1 MGFPRRMRFGHRPF
15 VAALLASVLALTLA
29 AVAAAHVTHWSHL
42 RRVTVTVA
50 NGSLPPPYG
59 RPHTRR
65 FQTATQLRQVTR
77 ALNAA
82 RIAPGPSKPAVG
94 GCAGGY
100 TVRITIVPAHGAR
113 IRLHGY
119 RCAGTTSGT
128 IAGHLPRFLRAIHL
142 PVP

>member
-1 MGFPRRMRFGHRPF
+1 MGTGRRPL
-15 VAALLASVLALTLA
+15 AIALLAGMLALGLA
-29 AVAAAHVTHWSHL
+29 AVAAAEVTHWSHL

-65 FQTATQLRQVTR
+65 FHTATQLRQVTG

-82 RIAPGPSKPAVG
+82 GIAPRPSKAVVG
-94 GCAGGY
+94 GCTGGY

-113 IRLHGY
+113 ISLHGY

-142 PVP
+142 RVP